1 MDSRSGPHLRRWP
14 FVVIL
19 VTGVLIVAVLA
30 LILWWAT
37 HLVG

>member
-1 MDSRSGPHLRRWP
+1 MDPRPSRSTRQWP
-14 FVVIL
+14 FVVIF